1 MTRPWRPLDRA
12 ALKNVP
18 VNTGVFALREQTSG
32 AVRLFVAG
40 ARSRRGLRGE
50 LEGALEES
58 RAVALDFTYLSTN
71 NYLTLYREWRDF
83 PQRFDPE
90 NPFIRA
96 DGVTVAQR
104 GPR

>member
-1 MTRPWRPLDRA
+1 MTRPWRPLDTA
-12 ALKNVP
+12 ALANVP

-40 ARSRRGLRGE
+40 ARSRMGLRGE
-50 LEGALEES
+50 LADALVES
-58 RAVALDFTYLSTN
+58 RGAALDFSYLSTN
-71 NYLTLYREWRDF
+71 NYFTLYREWRDF
-83 PQRFDPE
+83 PQRFDPG
-90 NPFIRA
+90 NPFVRA